1 LVAHDAIGLT
11 RRVKDA
17 HMPTYKA
24 PLSDIRFVLE
34 KLLDVGQL
42 AALPGYGDA
51 SPDLL
56 LSVIEEAA
64 KLCEEVLA
72 PLNQSGDAEG
82 CQYENG
88 VVRTPA
94 GYREAYAEYARG
106 GWPAMVAP
114 PEFGGQGLPNIT
126 HVVLDEM
133 LCSSN
138 LSFSM
143 YPLLAHGTVGA
154 LDRWGDDE
162 LKRRYLPKLVDG
174 TWTGTMCLTEPHA
187 GTDLGMIRTKAV
199 PAGDG
204 AYLITGTKIFI
215 SAGEHDLTENIV
227 HLVLARL
234 PDAPAGT
241 KGISLF
247 LVPKRLPTDEGQVGS
262 PNGVRCGSI
271 EHKMGIKANATCVM
285 NFDGAR
291 GWLVGDAHKGMRA
304 MFTMMNGA
312 RLGVGMQGLG
322 LAEVSY
328 QNAVAYAKER
338 LQGRSAHG
346 AVLPNADADPII
358 VHPDV
363 RRMLM
368 TMKAYIEGMRALAY
382 WVGMLIDVEEKDPD
396 PVHREEAVDLV
407 ALMTPVIK
415 AYCTDVGFEV
425 TNLALQ
431 CFGGHGY
438 IREYG
443 MEQFVRDARIAQIYE
458 GTNGVQ
464 AMDLLGR
471 KVPDGN
477 GRMVK
482 RFVALV
488 ERDLSANAD
497 RAECHVLVERVRGAL
512 QLLLHSTETVM
523 TRAAQNAD
531 EIGAAAAD
539 YLRMFGLVAS
549 GWMWLRMAAIS
560 ERGSS
565 KDLTARFFVT
575 KLLPETQSLAAR
587 IEAGAGPVMSLN
599 AAAF

>member
-1 LVAHDAIGLT
+1 MAD
-11 RRVKDA
+11 
-17 HMPTYKA
+17 MP
-24 PLSDIRFVLE
+24 
-34 KLLDVGQL
+34 
-42 AALPGYGDA
+42 
-51 SPDLL
+51 
-56 LSVIEEAA
+56 
-64 KLCEEVLA
+64 LC
-72 PLNQSGDAEG
+72 
-82 CQYENG
+82 
-88 VVRTPA
+88 
-94 GYREAYAEYARG
+94 
-106 GWPAMVAP
+106 GWPAMVAS
-114 PEFGGQGLPNIT
+114 PEYGGQGLPHIAGT
-126 HVVLDEM
+126 VLDEM

-549 GWMWLRMAAIS
+549 GWMWLRMAATS